1 MVKELTGL
9 RVVVVRVV
17 KDCPLTT
24 AATAERRT
32 RRNILFQ
39 KLLQFLRKK
48 MNLDEESFD
57 FI

>member
-1 MVKELTGL
+1 LVKAGMVKELTGL

-32 RRNILFQ
+32 RRNILSKNFSN
-39 KLLQFLRKK
+39 F
-48 MNLDEESFD
+48 
-57 FI
+57 